1 MDKDEILK
9 ISQQENKGK
18 LDERESLAYGKAS
31 RIGMAIGALLCM
43 ILVLISELLLNAP
56 ELALAGWL
64 VYFTM
69 QGSFNLSLYF
79 RLKTHKKLIYGI
91 VEIIFACAFAVAVII
106 KTVA

>member
-31 RIGMAIGALLCM
+31 RLGMAVGALLCM
-43 ILVLISELLLNAP
+43 ILVLISEFFLNAP
-56 ELALAGWL
+56 ELAMSAWL

-69 QGSFNLSLYF
+69 QGSFNLSLYS
-79 RLKTHKKLIYGI
+79 RLKTRSKLIYAI
-91 VEIIFACAFAVAVII
+91 AELIFACAFAVALVI

>member
-43 ILVLISELLLNAP
+43 ILVLISELLNAP

-79 RLKTHKKLIYGI
+79 QLKTHKKLIYGI